1 MDRAGIPNAVIT
13 AFTSIAYNVG
23 TNRIVYGG
31 NFTNPV
37 GNLDLP
43 LDREKE
49 YRRSILLKALEAV
62 SVPVSEPTIFEVD
75 QSKEG

>member
-1 MDRAGIPNAVIT
+1 MIT

-49 YRRSILLKALEAV
+49 YRRNILLKALEAIGAR
-62 SVPVSEPTIFEVD
+62 VSEPTIFDVD